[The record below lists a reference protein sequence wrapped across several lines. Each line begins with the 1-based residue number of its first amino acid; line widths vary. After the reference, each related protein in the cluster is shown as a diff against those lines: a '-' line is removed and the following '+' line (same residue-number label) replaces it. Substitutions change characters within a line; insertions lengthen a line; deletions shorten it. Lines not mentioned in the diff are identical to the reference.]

1 MIRCN
6 EININNNVKYNDLIL
21 ESLKKT
27 ALKRIRIKV
36 DPALVSAEADFSK
49 VDGYEGYVLEEGK
62 GHLKILV
69 LSPEMSIEDLPV
81 EIIQAIADEADY
93 DSFCLY
99 KAFLIRTL
107 IKDGYADNDPILTQ
121 IQSSNCIN
129 DIEVLIKQYGY
140 SGDRLAEIYKKF
152 LTDDES

>member
-6 EININNNVKYNDLIL
+6 EININNYVKYNDVIL

-36 DPALVSAEADFSK
+36 DPAQVSAEADFSK

-69 LSPEMSIEDLPV
+69 LSPEMSIHDIPEEFIEAL
-81 EIIQAIADEADY
+81 AAEADY
-93 DSFCLY
+93 DSFCCFKEY
-99 KAFLIRTL
+99 L
-107 IKDGYADNDPILTQ
+107 IKHLLKDGKIMNDPIIIQ
-121 IQSSNCIN
+121 INNTNCLS
-129 DIEVLIKQYGY
+129 DIEVIIRQCGY
-140 SGDRLAEIYKKF
+140 TGDKLADLYKGF
-152 LTDDES
+152 LTDEEA